1 MTDLQ
6 LINRRRGWIV
16 VGLGFISLAF
26 MFGTRSSVSM
36 VLPLWQLQLGW
47 TGTQVA
53 TGASVVFAMMAIG
66 SPIAGNFMD
75 RYGGRLVMAVGLA
88 AAAIG
93 IGTTSFISSPYYY
106 FIFFGIIGGIG
117 QASVSIPL
125 VTAIVSGYFDR
136 LRGLAIGI
144 AVAGASAG
152 QLPILSSLGILIAF
166 FGWRTSYQLLA
177 IILGLIT
184 LLVIILLKPPINR
197 EGNIASTDCSADDRL
212 PERLQ
217 FLFSNRV
224 FIPLFGAFTLCGFT
238 TAGVIDVY
246 FVPYAISA
254 GYTLVEASTAYGIHG
269 MGNLIGVIL
278 FSWLADQVNR
288 PRLLALMFFLRALT
302 FILLIFISTDLNLM
316 FAFAVIFGVLNFAT
330 FPVIA
335 NIVATHIG
343 VGIIGLTLGLL
354 FGGHSLGAAVG
365 AFIGGWIFDLTAQH
379 LWIWWLSFFLAI
391 LAGSFALLVKE
402 NRLTQERTSP
412 A

>member
-93 IGTTSFISSPYYY
+93 IGSTSFISSPYYY

-152 QLPILSSLGILIAF
+152 QLPILSGLGILIAF

-184 LLVIILLKPPINR
+184 LLVIILLKPPIDGKDNV
-197 EGNIASTDCSADDRL
+197 ASTDYSGGDRL

-217 FLFSNRV
+217 FLFSNKV

-246 FVPYAISA
+246 FVPYAISS

-269 MGNLIGVIL
+269 VGNLIGVIL

-288 PRLLALMFFLRALT
+288 PRLLALMFFFEL
-302 FILLIFISTDLNLM
+302 
-316 FAFAVIFGVLNFAT
+316 
-330 FPVIA
+330 
-335 NIVATHIG
+335 
-343 VGIIGLTLGLL
+343 
-354 FGGHSLGAAVG
+354 
-365 AFIGGWIFDLTAQH
+365 
-379 LWIWWLSFFLAI
+379 
-391 LAGSFALLVKE
+391 
-402 NRLTQERTSP
+402 
-412 A
+412 